1 MTKGTKIESRDIR
14 IMLQTFRYIYGC
26 DTFKIHRDFIA
37 DYFDITVASVAQYMS
52 GLAKKETISLKV
64 SDDKIYTVTL
74 TCSDGLVFKKIKDK
88 TKEELNE
95 LTDEWL
101 GKYKES
107 HQQTY
112 YDKNTNIKYDTLE
125 DFLKAKRQEQIDR
138 ENLIEVKLKEIFDK
152 LGIVYEYQH
161 IEIIKDENGEQHG
174 YIYDFLV
181 DIGGKKYDVEID
193 GSSHDGNEERD
204 KERDNLTRSIGI
216 EPIRFSTQ
224 MIYVLSYEVN
234 KGKLNKDDI
243 LGLIVNDFSSI
254 AKLWESENI
263 FYNRWFDCKE
273 ENKRLQDLLIE
284 EKDKRIQDLQGLN
297 KTLQEANKTLQE
309 ANKTL
314 QELIEEK
321 KRLKGENKRLQN
333 LLDIKTIQLSEAK
346 YSISELNA
354 ILDDEEEH
362 DSLFDAKERQKEV
375 RDEMPRECF
384 LLSKKDVKLPF

>member
-243 LGLIVNDFSSI
+243 LGLIVTSLSSI
-254 AKLWESENI
+254 EVIWNAVRASCSTLL
-263 FYNRWFDCKE
+263 DCKE

-297 KTLQEANKTLQE
+297 KTLQEANKTLQD
-309 ANKTL
+309 
-314 QELIEEK
+314 LIEEK
-321 KRLKGENKRLQN
+321 KRLKGENKRLQD
-333 LLDIKTIQLSEAK
+333 LLDVKTSQLSEANNTISQIE
-346 YSISELNA
+346 SILKKSK
-354 ILDDEEEH
+354 EEH

-375 RDEMPRECF
+375 RDEMARECF
-384 LLSKKDVKLPF
+384 LLSKNDVKLPF

>member
-216 EPIRFSTQ
+216 EPIRFSIQ

-243 LGLIVNDFSSI
+243 LGLIVTSLSSI
-254 AKLWESENI
+254 EVIWNAVRASCSTLL
-263 FYNRWFDCKE
+263 DCKE

-297 KTLQEANKTLQE
+297 KTLQEANKTLQD
-309 ANKTL
+309 
-314 QELIEEK
+314 LIEEK
-321 KRLKGENKRLQN
+321 KRLKGENKRLQD

-362 DSLFDAKERQKEV
+362 NSLFNAKERQKEV
-375 RDEMPRECF
+375 RDEMTRECF
-384 LLSKKDVKLPF
+384 LLSKKNTNLPF

>member
-74 TCSDGLVFKKIKDK
+74 TYSDGLVFKKIKDK

-243 LGLIVNDFSSI
+243 LGLIVTSLSSI
-254 AKLWESENI
+254 EVIWNAVRASCSTLL
-263 FYNRWFDCKE
+263 DCKE

-284 EKDKRIQDLQGLN
+284 EKDKRIQDLIKVTKSYQD
-297 KTLQEANKTLQE
+297 
-309 ANKTL
+309 
-314 QELIEEK
+314 LIEEYK
-321 KRLKGENKRLQN
+321 KLQGENKRLQN

-362 DSLFDAKERQKEV
+362 NSLFNAKERQKEV
-375 RDEMPRECF
+375 RDEMARECF

>member
-74 TCSDGLVFKKIKDK
+74 TCSDGLVLKKIKDK

-174 YIYDFLV
+174 YIYDFLINI
-181 DIGGKKYDVEID
+181 DGKKYDVEID

-204 KERDNLTRSIGI
+204 NERDNLTRSIGI

-243 LGLIVNDFSSI
+243 LGLIVTSLSSI
-254 AKLWESENI
+254 EVIWNAVRASCSTLL
-263 FYNRWFDCKE
+263 DCKE

-284 EKDKRIQDLQGLN
+284 EKDKRIQDLQ
-297 KTLQEANKTLQE
+297 EANKTLQE

-314 QELIEEK
+314 QDLIEEK
-321 KRLKGENKRLQN
+321 KRLKGENKRLQD

-362 DSLFDAKERQKEV
+362 NSLFNAKERQKEV
-375 RDEMPRECF
+375 RDEMTRECF

>member
-1 MTKGTKIESRDIR
+1 MKEHTEKIY
-14 IMLQTFRYIYGC
+14 MLLTALSKVFDSKTF
-26 DTFKIHRDFIA
+26 DIHRDTIA
-37 DYFDITVASVAQYMS
+37 EILSITNGIVTLCM
-52 GLAKKETISLKV
+52 KSLKEKHEV
-64 SDDKIYTVTL
+64 IDFNITDEREYTVTL
-74 TCSDGLVFKKIKDK
+74 IKPSEGIYDDALKRFKECIKKLDETSLNNYKKLLERQKMKEKEAQHEGLKRFL
-88 TKEELNE
+88 EE
-95 LTDEWL
+95 
-101 GKYKES
+101 
-107 HQQTY
+107 
-112 YDKNTNIKYDTLE
+112 
-125 DFLKAKRQEQIDR
+125 KRKEQI
-138 ENLIEVKLKEIFDK
+138 EKANKTEMVLKEIFDK

-174 YIYDFLV
+174 YIYDFLINI
-181 DIGGKKYDVEID
+181 DGKKYDVEID

-234 KGKLNKDDI
+234 KGKLNIGDI

-297 KTLQEANKTLQE
+297 KTLQEANKTLQD
-309 ANKTL
+309 
-314 QELIEEK
+314 LIEEK
-321 KRLKGENKRLQN
+321 KRLKGENKRLQD
-333 LLDIKTIQLSEAK
+333 LLDVKTSQLSEAK

-362 DSLFDAKERQKEV
+362 NSLFNAKERQKEV
-375 RDEMPRECF
+375 RDEMTRECF

>member
-1 MTKGTKIESRDIR
+1 MTNGTKIESRDIR

-161 IEIIKDENGEQHG
+161 IEIIKDENDEQHG
-174 YIYDFLV
+174 YIYDFFV
-181 DIGGKKYDVEID
+181 VIDGKKYDVEID

-243 LGLIVNDFSSI
+243 LGLIVTSLSSI
-254 AKLWESENI
+254 EVIWNAVRASCSTLL
-263 FYNRWFDCKE
+263 DCKE

-297 KTLQEANKTLQE
+297 KTLQEANKTLQD
-309 ANKTL
+309 
-314 QELIEEK
+314 LIEEK
-321 KRLKGENKRLQN
+321 KRLKGENKRLQD
-333 LLDIKTIQLSEAK
+333 LLDVKTSQLSEAK

-362 DSLFDAKERQKEV
+362 NSLFNAKERQKEV
-375 RDEMPRECF
+375 RDEMTRECF

>member
-1 MTKGTKIESRDIR
+1 
-14 IMLQTFRYIYGC
+14 MLQTFRYIYGC

-74 TCSDGLVFKKIKDK
+74 TYSDGLVFKKIKDK

-297 KTLQEANKTLQE
+297 KTLQEANKTLQD
-309 ANKTL
+309 
-314 QELIEEK
+314 LIEEK

>member
-1 MTKGTKIESRDIR
+1 MKEHTEKIY
-14 IMLQTFRYIYGC
+14 MLLTALSKIFDSKTF
-26 DTFKIHRDFIA
+26 DIHRDTIA
-37 DYFDITVASVAQYMS
+37 EILSITNGKVTLCM
-52 GLAKKETISLKV
+52 KSLKEKHEV
-64 SDDKIYTVTL
+64 IEFNMTDEREYTVTL
-74 TCSDGLVFKKIKDK
+74 IKPSEGIYDDALKRFKECIKKLDETSLNNYKKLLEKQKMKEKEAQHEGLKRFL
-88 TKEELNE
+88 EE
-95 LTDEWL
+95 
-101 GKYKES
+101 
-107 HQQTY
+107 
-112 YDKNTNIKYDTLE
+112 
-125 DFLKAKRQEQIDR
+125 KRKEQI
-138 ENLIEVKLKEIFDK
+138 EKANKTEMVLKEIFDK

-243 LGLIVNDFSSI
+243 LGLIVTSLSSI
-254 AKLWESENI
+254 EVIWNAVRASCSTLL
-263 FYNRWFDCKE
+263 DCKE

-297 KTLQEANKTLQE
+297 KTLQEANKTLQD
-309 ANKTL
+309 
-314 QELIEEK
+314 LIEEK
-321 KRLKGENKRLQN
+321 KRLKGENKRLQD
-333 LLDIKTIQLSEAK
+333 LLDVKTSQLSEANNTISQIE
-346 YSISELNA
+346 SILKKSK
-354 ILDDEEEH
+354 EEH
-362 DSLFDAKERQKEV
+362 NSLFDAKERQKEV
-375 RDEMPRECF
+375 REEMARECF

>member
-243 LGLIVNDFSSI
+243 LGLIVTSLSSI
-254 AKLWESENI
+254 EVIWNAVRASCSTLL
-263 FYNRWFDCKE
+263 DCKE

-297 KTLQEANKTLQE
+297 KTLQEANKTLQD
-309 ANKTL
+309 
-314 QELIEEK
+314 LIEEK
-321 KRLKGENKRLQN
+321 KRLKGENKRFQD

-362 DSLFDAKERQKEV
+362 NSLFNAKERQKEV
-375 RDEMPRECF
+375 RDEMTRECF

>member
-243 LGLIVNDFSSI
+243 LGLIVTSLSSI
-254 AKLWESENI
+254 EVIWNAVRASCSTLL
-263 FYNRWFDCKE
+263 DCKE

-297 KTLQEANKTLQE
+297 KTLQEANKTLQD
-309 ANKTL
+309 
-314 QELIEEK
+314 LIEEK
-321 KRLKGENKRLQN
+321 KRLKGENKRLQD
-333 LLDIKTIQLSEAK
+333 LLDVKTSQLSEANNTISQIE
-346 YSISELNA
+346 SILKKSK
-354 ILDDEEEH
+354 EEH

-375 RDEMPRECF
+375 RDEMARECF